1 MKKKF
6 KGFGRYLGTSYDGFE
21 DIMDLLNAIEAALG
35 DRSDGSSPK
44 KTKCISESRVYR

>member
-1 MKKKF
+1 
-6 KGFGRYLGTSYDGFE
+6 
-21 DIMDLLNAIEAALG
+21 MDLLNAIEAALG